1 MGLFEVGYCWS
12 SIQFLHKVAILV
24 HIESELIVC
33 KSPYSDWIFVL
44 VFDSQLK
51 FSIQFSFVHGSLIKA
66 FRYFTEHDVLKVKSV
81 IKILL
86 KLTLL
91 LHLRLQPLN
100 PLPLPI

>member
-24 HIESELIVC
+24 HIESELIVS

-51 FSIQFSFVHGSLIKA
+51 FSIQFSFVHGSFIKA
-66 FRYFTEHDVLKVKSV
+66 FRYFTENDVFKV
-81 IKILL
+81 
-86 KLTLL
+86 
-91 LHLRLQPLN
+91 
-100 PLPLPI
+100 